1 MLRIHLT
8 EAKYELIKMLRLPA
22 YAIPTI
28 AFPLIFYVFFG
39 LLFGKGQMPN
49 GVRVAAYMIATYGTF
64 GVIGASLFGLGAGVA
79 TERGQGWL
87 QVKRTTPM
95 PLSAYFGAKIVVAL
109 FYSAVIVLA
118 LFLLGLTF
126 AHVQLTVPVWS
137 KLFAVIVAGSLPFC
151 ALGLVIGYFAG
162 PNSAPPI
169 VNLIFLPM
177 AFLSGQWVPID
188 FLPSAVQKIATFLPA
203 YHFSQLALGVIGAG
217 RGTAQSHVV
226 VLAAYSLFFLIL
238 AAIGYHR
245 DEGKTYG

>member
-1 MLRIHLT
+1 MLRIHVT

-28 AFPLIFYVFFG
+28 AFPVIFYVFFG
-39 LLFGKGQMPN
+39 LLFGKGQTPS
-49 GVRVAAYMIATYGTF
+49 GVSVAAYMIATYGTF
-64 GVIGASLFGLGAGVA
+64 GVIGAALFGLGAGVA

-109 FYSAVIVLA
+109 VFSTVIVLA
-118 LFLLGLTF
+118 LSLLGITL

-151 ALGLVIGYFAG
+151 GLGLVIGYFAG

-177 AFLSGQWVPID
+177 GFLSGQWVPID
-188 FLPSAVQKIATFLPA
+188 FLPHAVQKIAAFLPA
-203 YHFSQLALGVIGAG
+203 YHFSQLALGIIGAG
-217 RGTAQSHVV
+217 RGTAQSHIGA
-226 VLAAYSLFFLIL
+226 LAVYSLLFLIL
-238 AAIGYHR
+238 AAIGYR
-245 DEGKTYG
+245 LDEGKTYG